1 MLCFVF
7 QISAAHN
14 TDAAMR
20 KETTF
25 VERTISFHSCFMK
38 DYAGDKSKF
47 RHGELTK
54 WKTDQ
59 CGRFDILPTEVS
71 SYDTEFQL
79 AFQIG
84 KLWEQLCRIFE
95 MHKKGILKGMKA
107 PVASNSARQAGAQ
120 FMKRMALKAT
130 QFKAFNEKISVNV
143 KESILSSVILLH
155 KTLPE
160 MAALFVLHKGLAQ
173 TEVIFAWLAGCDG
186 DWDKCLAKF
195 SPQFTSEKVLTRFV
209 TVVGAITAKNTNLA
223 LASREGAELHAP
235 VSLKN
240 WVSQANVAHGSRVLT
255 DDSQSKSWEKL
266 SIVEKLALRTT
277 LQTFNGATFGHKL
290 ADGTPLCETMRYKV
304 LLADSCDRDWMG
316 NAATLAKATED
327 LSVASDAFR
336 DHLEH
341 QVDLVAELLPG
352 DLYRDALKIQVALE
366 PPVPP
371 PQGSRVLPA
380 DMVALQDFLED
391 VDLSVRKKVVNQFAG
406 VHLHHPRGHPELTGV
421 LLGDSSYHIIENDML
436 IVSIIL

>member
-1 MLCFVF
+1 MLWFVF

-47 RHGELTK
+47 GYGELTK

-59 CGRFDILPTEVS
+59 CGRFDILPTAVS

-186 DWDKCLAKF
+186 DWDKCLAKY

-255 DDSQSKSWEKL
+255 DDWQSKSWEKL
-266 SIVEKLALRTT
+266 SKAEKLALRTT
-277 LQTFNGATFGHKL
+277 LQTFKGATFGNKL
-290 ADGTPLCETMRYKV
+290 ADGTPLCEMMHYKV
-304 LLADSCDRDWMG
+304 LQADSCSRDWI
-316 NAATLAKATED
+316 AED
-327 LSVASDAFR
+327 QSVESVPPEPFPGDIFR
-336 DHLEH
+336 DASS
-341 QVDLVAELLPG
+341 V
-352 DLYRDALKIQVALE
+352 QVALE

-371 PQGSRVLPA
+371 PQGSHVLLA
-380 DMVALQDFLED
+380 EMGVLEDFLED
-391 VDLSVRKKVVNQFAG
+391 IGLSVRKKVVEQFAG
-406 VHLHHPRGHPELTGV
+406 AHLHLPFGHPELTGV
-421 LLGDSSYHIIENDML
+421 LLGGSSYHIIENDML